1 MAGRKL
7 TSVGQGVDESI
18 RYEIDATPAPV
29 SVVAVT
35 VFDETD
41 GADVSASV
49 LSGTAVIQDGRL
61 VLPLLSGL
69 EERHTYRV
77 EVRYSDGVST
87 LEPWFAV
94 VGER

>member
-1 MAGRKL
+1 M
-7 TSVGQGVDESI
+7 
-18 RYEIDATPAPV
+18 EITVTVRLDGDGDAATV
-29 SVVAVT
+29 TVVAVT
-35 VFDETD
+35 VYDETD

>member
-1 MAGRKL
+1 M
-7 TSVGQGVDESI
+7 
-18 RYEIDATPAPV
+18 EITVTVRLDGDGDAATV
-29 SVVAVT
+29 TVVAVT
-35 VFDETD
+35 VYDETD

-49 LSGTAVIQDGRL
+49 LSGTAVIQSGRL